1 MKILKWTNKLKEFLN
16 EISKQINWI
25 SSLTISLL
33 KLAKFDSG
41 SIVMNDEMV
50 DVTKLMNEVISNLDI
65 LLDLKNIQII
75 KKYDNKATI
84 KADYKWQ
91 IEALTNILKML

>member
-1 MKILKWTNKLKEFLN
+1 MDKQTKNEFLN
-16 EISKQINWI
+16 EISKQIDWI
-25 SSLTISLL
+25 SSLTIALL

-41 SIVMNDEMV
+41 SIVMNDEIV

-91 IEALTNILKML
+91 IEALTNI

>member
-1 MKILKWTNKLKEFLN
+1 MDKQTKKEFLN
-16 EISKQINWI
+16 EISKQIDWI

-75 KKYDNKATI
+75 KNMTI
-84 KADYKWQ
+84 KQ
-91 IEALTNILKML
+91 Q

>member
-1 MKILKWTNKLKEFLN
+1 M
-16 EISKQINWI
+16 
-25 SSLTISLL
+25 
-33 KLAKFDSG
+33 AKFDSG
-41 SIVMNDEMV
+41 SIVMNDEMI

-84 KADYKWQ
+84 KADYNWQ